1 MDGPFEHIDP
11 QVVFVI
17 VALVIGA
24 LQALWEKR
32 KRSRAA
38 RELDREAGP
47 AADRKQGDKGP
58 AKGGTFRE
66 LYEEYRRQVTAG
78 QATPSGPPKT
88 LTPPPQPTPKPAQP
102 PPLPTAKPVRA
113 KPVDAAP
120 ERWAKEAPAP
130 WQPPKIR
137 RAQEQLSPQELAA
150 LARLQQRSRRHPEP
164 HPPAAAARRLL
175 ASSTAV
181 RDAIIVR
188 ELLGPPKGLGPL
200 A

>member
-38 RELDREAGP
+38 RELDRQAGP
-47 AADRKQGDKGP
+47 AADRRRGDKGP
-58 AKGGTFRE
+58 AKAGTFRE

-78 QATPSGPPKT
+78 QAPPPGQPET
-88 LTPPPQPTPKPAQP
+88 LTPQPAPEPAQP
-102 PPLPTAKPVRA
+102 PPLPAARPARA
-113 KPVDAAP
+113 KSVDAAP
-120 ERWAKEAPAP
+120 EPWAKEAPAP
-130 WQPPKIR
+130 WQTPRIR
-137 RAQEQLSPQELAA
+137 RAQEVLGPQELAA
-150 LARLQQRSRRHPEP
+150 LARLQQHSRRHPAP
-164 HPPAAAARRLL
+164 PPAPPAAARRLL
-175 ASSTAV
+175 ASPTAV

>member
-38 RELDREAGP
+38 RELDRQAGP
-47 AADRKQGDKGP
+47 AADRRQGDKGP
-58 AKGGTFRE
+58 AKAGTFRE
-66 LYEEYRRQVTAG
+66 LYEEYRRQVTTG
-78 QATPSGPPKT
+78 QA
-88 LTPPPQPTPKPAQP
+88 PPPGQPESPAPPRQPAPKPAQP
-102 PPLPTAKPVRA
+102 PPLPAAKPVRA

-120 ERWAKEAPAP
+120 EPWAKEAPAP
-130 WQPPKIR
+130 WQPPRIR

-150 LARLQQRSRRHPEP
+150 LAQLQQRSGRHPAP
-164 HPPAAAARRLL
+164 PPAAAARRLL
-175 ASSTAV
+175 ASPTAV